1 LSEIII
7 HRIVSVK
14 KTLSSSSTGE
24 FPHRLCG
31 DGKKNWEKRK
41 NVFKGLQW

>member
-1 LSEIII
+1 MSESVSNLTNSSII
-7 HRIVSVK
+7 
-14 KTLSSSSTGE
+14 TLSSSSIGE